1 MNEKVK
7 FIYSNNS
14 ESQKIMG
21 DMFDL
26 DKLEYIFGGR
36 NTAEFDINMY
46 AERMKR
52 RDRVRGSWT
61 QDNGE
66 ASSNNTKPNEDW
78 NFRFTQMLWTM
89 WDKLLSDKNTM

>member
-1 MNEKVK
+1 
-7 FIYSNNS
+7 
-14 ESQKIMG
+14 
-21 DMFDL
+21 
-26 DKLEYIFGGR
+26 
-36 NTAEFDINMY
+36 
-46 AERMKR
+46 MKR